1 MKLEFALYMLLVLM
15 LTGAA
20 GAQRPPICDGSETP
34 CDEAR
39 PWHRGTIEKSC
50 ARPEAIET
58 LRELNPEKTILSC
71 DCAHTCDET
80 NAHTGETDRR
90 AWDPFCQARC
100 SPGNCACEHEHP
112 CDL

>member
-58 LRELNPEKTILSC
+58 LRELNPDKTILA
-71 DCAHTCDET
+71 CACNHTCDPNNEYS
-80 NAHTGETDRR
+80 GQTDRR
-90 AWDPFCQARC
+90 LWDPFCEGRC
-100 SPGNCACEHEHP
+100 NPANCACEHEHP

>member
-20 GAQRPPICDGSETP
+20 GAQQNP
-34 CDEAR
+34 CDTGEQPCDPNR

-80 NAHTGETDRR
+80 NQHTGETDRR

-112 CDL
+112 CDLQ

>member
-1 MKLEFALYMLLVLM
+1 MRLEWALYMLLVLM

-39 PWHRGTIEKSC
+39 PWHRGTVEKSC
-50 ARPEAIET
+50 VRPEALET
-58 LRELNPEKTILSC
+58 LRELNPDKTILSC
-71 DCAHTCDET
+71 ACQHTCDET
-80 NAHTGETDRR
+80 NEYSGQTDRR
-90 AWDPFCQARC
+90 AWDPMCQSRC
-100 SPGNCACEHEHP
+100 SPSNCACEHEHP